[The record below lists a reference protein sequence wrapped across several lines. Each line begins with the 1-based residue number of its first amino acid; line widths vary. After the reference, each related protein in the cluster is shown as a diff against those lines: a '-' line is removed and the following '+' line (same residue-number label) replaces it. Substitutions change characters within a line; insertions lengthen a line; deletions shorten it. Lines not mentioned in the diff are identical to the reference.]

1 MTYQMEVY
9 AKFKGMDYDL
19 IEFSHWKYDRTDKKM
34 MFVDLQGAETLNKL
48 ANELTDRPIL
58 SFL

>member
-1 MTYQMEVY
+1 MGVY

-19 IEFSHWKYDRTDKKM
+19 IEFLHWKYDRTDKKM
-34 MFVDLQGAETLNKL
+34 MLVDLQDVETLNKL
-48 ANELTDRPIL
+48 SYELTDRPIL